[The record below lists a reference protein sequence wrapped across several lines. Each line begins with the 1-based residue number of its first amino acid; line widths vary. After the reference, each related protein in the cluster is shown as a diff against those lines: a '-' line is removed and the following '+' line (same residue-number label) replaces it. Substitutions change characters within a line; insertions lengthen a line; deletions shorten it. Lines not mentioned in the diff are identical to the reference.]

1 MVECH
6 NIFNKGEVD
15 CDVCFKIREQIL
27 RDEIDGT
34 EFLEY
39 AIENFS
45 EMVGYIAQVNLNIR
59 IQRDITGLPIRT
71 DSFGRATISVAGETC
86 CRVGQDRTSFPIY

>member
-6 NIFNKGEVD
+6 NIFNKGEID

-45 EMVGYIAQVNLNIR
+45 EMFWFIVKGNLNIR
-59 IQRDITGLPIRT
+59 IHRDITEEIW
-71 DSFGRATISVAGETC
+71 FG
-86 CRVGQDRTSFPIY
+86 VGQGVNRLLS